1 MKPSDN
7 ENKSALLLVER
18 RMGLSLFS
26 PGSMNQA
33 VPGSSSIILSA
44 FLNPRLWQPHCL
56 AVINRLDR
64 SFASPPFER
73 CAIF

>member
-18 RMGLSLFS
+18 RMGLTPFS
-26 PGSMNQA
+26 PGSINQD
-33 VPGSSSIILSA
+33 VPGSSNILLSA
-44 FLNPRLWQPHCL
+44 YLDPRLWQLDCL
-56 AVINRLDR
+56 AVRNRLDR